1 MPTAVVLSRYRVLGP
16 VRITGTPAA
25 PCPPKARAL
34 LALLVLNANRPV
46 RYAEIARELWADD
59 PPPSARANVRTYAA
73 GLRQAGARVT
83 ATGDGYWL
91 ATDPHDIDLVR
102 FRAAAARGRALREA
116 GDRAGAAEAFRAA
129 AAMWR
134 GQALDGIP
142 VGTLLRPWKAALDQE
157 RVALAEDLAALHAT
171 RRPNAP
177 AAPFARHHRAAGLT
191 TAAG

>member
-1 MPTAVVLSRYRVLGP
+1 MPNVVVLSRYRVLGP
-16 VRITGTPAA
+16 VRITGKPAA
-25 PCPPKARAL
+25 PCPPKAREL

-46 RYAEIARELWADD
+46 RYAEIARELWAGD

-102 FRAAAARGRALREA
+102 FRAAAARGRALRGA
-116 GDRAGAAEAFRAA
+116 GDRVGAIEAFRAA

-142 VGTLLRPWKAALDQE
+142 VGMLLRPWKAALDQE
-157 RVALAEDLAALHAT
+157 RAALGEELANLLGS
-171 RRPNAP
+171 RRSTGPVP
-177 AAPFARHHRAAGLT
+177 AFDRDHRAAGLT
-191 TAAG
+191 AAAG